1 MLCVQ
6 ALLRGVR
13 QREKST
19 FHDWLTATRKAAA
32 VVGERAIRRAA
43 GERAHEDRLGQERKM
58 LLGVRRLP
66 PSIVLGTARCNFLR
80 TKRDI
85 CVTSSP

>member
-1 MLCVQ
+1 MSELVQ
-6 ALLRGVR
+6 ALLRAVR

-19 FHDWLTATRKAAA
+19 FHDWLTSTRKAAA

-58 LLGVRRLP
+58 LLGALP
-66 PSIVLGTARCNFLR
+66 THLLSAPNN
-80 TKRDI
+80 
-85 CVTSSP
+85 TSSVHVHPRVIARG

>member
-1 MLCVQ
+1 MCEKHVWLQ
-6 ALLRGVR
+6 ALLRAVR

-19 FHDWLTATRKAAA
+19 FHDWLASTRKAAA

-58 LLGVRRLP
+58 LLGTQLVERRKQP
-66 PSIVLGTARCNFLR
+66 
-80 TKRDI
+80 
-85 CVTSSP
+85 TSPHHRSQCIHVVHF